1 MSLVTKWLGILILLL
16 SFVIGWAWID
26 YKNSLTKP
34 VVSDRSIAFEIS
46 KGDSFSRITENL
58 LQKGVKINPL
68 WFKFH
73 AYQEEKAQKLKAG
86 EYQLNPGL
94 TPSEL
99 LVLLV
104 SGKAK
109 QYSITFPEGWTFKQ
123 IHKEIQQNSK
133 IKHTFD
139 KLDDT
144 AILEKI
150 AGNDDHLEGLFFPD
164 TYHFD
169 KNATDISLLQRAYF
183 KMQQTLK
190 EEWKNR
196 APDLPLKTPYEAL
209 ILASIVERETGAS
222 SERQTIAGV
231 FIRRLRK
238 GMLLQTDPTVIY
250 GMGENYKG
258 NIRYKDLKTPTPYN
272 TYVIKGLPP
281 TPIAMPGKEAIHAA
295 LHPDKGNSIYFVS
308 RGNGSHVFSA
318 TLRDHNNAVNTY
330 QRKRK

>member
-1 MSLVTKWLGILILLL
+1 MIHT
-16 SFVIGWAWID
+16 
-26 YKNSLTKP
+26 
-34 VVSDRSIAFEIS
+34 
-46 KGDSFSRITENL
+46 
-58 LQKGVKINPL
+58 
-68 WFKFH
+68 
-73 AYQEEKAQKLKAG
+73 LKAG

-94 TPSEL
+94 TSSEL
-99 LVLLV
+99 LAVLV

-123 IHKEIQQNSK
+123 IHKEINHNSK
-133 IKHTFD
+133 IKHTLD
-139 KLDDT
+139 KLADT
-144 AILEKI
+144 AIL
-150 AGNDDHLEGLFFPD
+150 AQLGGNENHPEGLFFPD

-169 KNATDISLLQRAYF
+169 KNTTDISLLQRAYF

-190 EEWKNR
+190 EEWENR
-196 APDLPLKTPYEAL
+196 ASDLPLKTPYEAL
-209 ILASIVERETGAS
+209 ILASIVERETGAP
-222 SERQTIAGV
+222 SERQAIAGV

-258 NIRYKDLKTPTPYN
+258 DIRYKDLKTATPYN

-295 LHPDKGNSIYFVS
+295 LHPAAGNSIYFVS

-318 TLRDHNNAVNTY
+318 TLKDHNHAVNTY
-330 QRKRK
+330 QRKSK